1 MENKPYYLG
10 LDCGTNSVGFA
21 VTDKNYK
28 LLKAGKKDIW
38 GSHLFDEA
46 QTAENRRIQRN
57 TRKRL
62 QRRKERIK
70 ILQSLFAEEIYKID
84 PTFFIRLNESS
95 LLEEDRSNN
104 NKQSFSLFND
114 KDFTDIDYKKAY
126 PTIYHL
132 RLSAYKGEI
141 KDPRLLYLALHHI
154 MKHRGHFLFPGENL
168 SCIQTIKEP
177 LSDLCTIYSSI
188 FEDEE
193 LGFTSVLDIENG
205 LRKPSKKDRIEELK
219 NHFNSSNDKRKNNII
234 AALVGYSKSLSS
246 IFDNEEYKEYKI
258 EFNNANFEEKLIE
271 LEEVLNEDE
280 LAFIEQMKAIY
291 DWALIANIMAGHVT
305 ISEAKVA
312 QHEQNKKDLN
322 LLKDVLRDYYRKDET
337 KKGERIYKDEYYDF
351 FYGEQK
357 GKSNK
362 VTFASFASYI
372 GSIYTNKKS
381 IVGSTSKTK
390 KIKKTKTEDFTK
402 TIKDILEKI
411 KDDERATEILEKI
424 ENDSFFPLLR
434 SFRNSV
440 IPFQLNKAELEV
452 ILEEATSSMS
462 WLEEKDEEGLSVK
475 EKILQT
481 FKFRIPYYCGPLVD
495 PKYNKNAWLVRL
507 ESGQIRPWNFERKID
522 VKKSAEAFIERMT
535 NKCTYLPL
543 EDVIPRQSLLY
554 QEYLVLNEINNLRIN
569 DEPISVEQKKIIFEE
584 FKKGN
589 VTVNKIKKLAE
600 CNCWVRKGENVKISG
615 VDTETNIKSN
625 LSSYIKF
632 KDYIEGGKL
641 TRNEVEDII
650 RWHTIFS
657 DGGDFVK
664 EKLRENFRDKLSEKD
679 IEVIGKMK
687 FSGWGNF
694 SKKFLTGIE
703 GTVPETGELTNIIGI
718 LRETNLNLMEIIND
732 PEIGIVDELTPKEAI
747 SKLSYETIEEM
758 RLSPKV
764 KRQLWQAL
772 KIVKEI
778 EKVMGYKPERV
789 FIEVAREK
797 GEKGKRTK
805 TRKEQ
810 LLEKLKNIET
820 NDAEILKAKGETIEK
835 VEAESETLITKR
847 DKLYLYYSQLGK
859 SMYSGKPID
868 LNSLLDDSKSH
879 NLDEKCSNIDHIYPY
894 SKSADDSLDNKI
906 ICLQKENLN
915 KDDDYPLSP
924 EIQMKMKSFWTVL
937 KNAGLISSSKYQ
949 KLTRNT
955 PLTTSDTNSFIARQI
970 VETRQSTK
978 ALANILKCY
987 FGDETQIIYSKAG
1000 KVSDFRDEF
1009 HIYKARSVNELHH
1022 AHDAYL
1028 NIVVGNVLHTK
1039 YTQSW
1044 FKKEP
1049 NFKKPFEKDV
1059 AGVWDKENTIEVV
1072 RKELKKRTILFTRQP
1087 EMMTGQLFD
1096 LNILK
1101 KGEKKGMIPNKLPL
1115 SLKEEIKNNP
1125 EKRSELYEEWTN
1137 KYGGYNSIAISHF
1150 TLIKRKDK
1158 KNTVY
1163 TFVRIPIIRAEELSN
1178 RANIISYCEK
1188 ELGYKEVEVVR
1199 AKILKNTPISVDNF
1213 LFAISS
1219 SYDKDNIWL
1228 KSSIP
1233 LFLNNE
1239 DTFYVKKIE
1248 KFLEKKK
1255 TNKDLLVDEK
1265 YDEINREK
1273 NIELYN
1279 TLLEKTRLP
1288 IYKRRSGSVTSIL
1301 VEGKETFEQLSL
1313 ESQLN
1318 VLINIVSNLGM
1329 SNGVCDLSALGGTK
1343 NCGKLRLAITSIN
1356 PNKKKIVLIDQSIT
1370 GIYEEKFELE

>member
-104 NKQSFSLFND
+104 NKQTFSLFND

-141 KDPRLLYLALHHI
+141 KDPRLLYLAIHHI

-168 SCIQTIKEP
+168 SCIQTIEEP
-177 LSDLCTIYSSI
+177 LSDLCSIYSSI

-193 LGFTSVLDIENG
+193 LGFSSVKEIEED
-205 LRKPSKKDRIEELK
+205 LRKTSKKDRIEELK
-219 NHFNSSNDKRKNNII
+219 KHFISSNDKRKNNII

-271 LEEVLNEDE
+271 LEEVLDEDE

-312 QHEQNKKDLN
+312 QHEQNKKDIN
-322 LLKDVLRDYYRKDET
+322 LLKDVLRDYYKKDET
-337 KKGERIYKDEYYDF
+337 KKGERIYKDEYYNF
-351 FYGEQK
+351 FYGEQQRK
-357 GKSNK
+357 NNK

-372 GSIYTNKKS
+372 GAIYTNKKS
-381 IVGSTSKTK
+381 IVGNESKTK
-390 KIKKTKTEDFTK
+390 KIEKTKTEDFTK
-402 TIKDILEKI
+402 TIKECLEKI
-411 KDDERATEILEKI
+411 KDDERANEILEKI

-434 SFRNSV
+434 SFRNGV
-440 IPFQLNKAELEV
+440 IPFQLNKSELEV
-452 ILEEATSSMS
+452 ILEKATSSMP

-507 ESGQIRPWNFERKID
+507 ESGQIRPWNFERKVDI
-522 VKKSAEAFIERMT
+522 KKSAEAFIERMT

-569 DEPISVEQKKIIFEE
+569 DVPISVEQKKTIFKE
-584 FKKGN
+584 FEKGN
-589 VTVNKIKKLAE
+589 VTVSKIKKLAE

-632 KDYIEGGKL
+632 KDYLVVKDERTGSSKL

-664 EKLRENFRDKLSEKD
+664 EKLRENFKGKLSEKD
-679 IEVIGKMK
+679 IETISKMK

-694 SKKFLTGIE
+694 SKKFLTEIE
-703 GTVPETGELTNIIGI
+703 GKVPETGEFTNIIGI

-732 PEIGIVDELTPKEAI
+732 PEIGIVNELTPKEAI
-747 SKLSYETIEEM
+747 SKLTYDTIDEM

-805 TRKEQ
+805 SRKEQ

-820 NDAEILKAKGETIEK
+820 SDNEIIKAKEETIKK
-835 VEAESETLITKR
+835 VEAEDESLITKR
-847 DKLYLYYSQLGK
+847 DKLFLYYSQLGK
-859 SMYSGKPID
+859 SMYSGKSVNLSD
-868 LNSLLDDSKSH
+868 LLNGSQSYD
-879 NLDEKCSNIDHIYPY
+879 IDHIYPY
-894 SKSADDSLDNKI
+894 SKSDDDSLDNKV
-906 ICLQKENLN
+906 ICLREENAQKS
-915 KDDDYPLSP
+915 DYYPLRP
-924 EIQMKMKSFWTVL
+924 EVQMRMKSFWTIL

-955 PLTTSDTNSFIARQI
+955 PLTASDTNSFIARQI

-978 ALANILKCY
+978 ALANVLKCY

-1009 HIYKARSVNELHH
+1009 KIYKARSINELHH
-1022 AHDAYL
+1022 AQDAYL
-1028 NIVVGNVLHTK
+1028 NIVVGNTLHTK

-1044 FKKEP
+1044 FRKEP

-1059 AGVWDKENTIEVV
+1059 LGAWDKEETIEVV

-1096 LNILK
+1096 LNLLK
-1101 KGEKKGMIPNKLPL
+1101 KGEKKGMIPRKLPP
-1115 SLKEEIKNNP
+1115 SLKEEIENNP
-1125 EKRSELYEEWTN
+1125 EKRAELYEEWTN

-1150 TLIKRKDK
+1150 MLIKRKDK

-1199 AKILKNTPISVDNF
+1199 AKILKNTQISVDNF
-1213 LFAISS
+1213 LFAISG

-1255 TNKDLLVDEK
+1255 TNKNLLVDEK
-1265 YDEINREK
+1265 YDEISREK

-1279 TLLEKTRLP
+1279 TLLEKTKLP
-1288 IYKRRSGSVTSIL
+1288 IYERRPGSVTSIL

-1343 NCGKLRLAITSIN
+1343 NCGKLKLAITSIN
-1356 PNKKKIVLIDQSIT
+1356 PSKKRIVLIDQSIT
-1370 GIYEEKFELE
+1370 GIYEEKFKLE

>member
-168 SCIQTIKEP
+168 SCIQTIEEP
-177 LSDLCTIYSSI
+177 LSDLCAIYSSI

-193 LGFTSVLDIENG
+193 LGFTSVTDIEND
-205 LRKPSKKDRIEELK
+205 LRKSSKKDRIEELK
-219 NHFNSSNDKRKNNII
+219 EHFYSSNDKRKNNII

-246 IFDNEEYKEYKI
+246 IFDNEEYKEYKV

-271 LEEVLNEDE
+271 LEEVLDEDE
-280 LAFIEQMKAIY
+280 LSFIEQMKAIY
-291 DWALIANIMAGHVT
+291 DWALIANIMAGHT
-305 ISEAKVA
+305 SISEAKVA

-372 GSIYTNKKS
+372 GAIYTNKKS

-402 TIKDILEKI
+402 TIKGILEKI

-452 ILEEATSSMS
+452 ILEEAASSMS

-507 ESGQIRPWNFERKID
+507 ESGQIRPWNFERKVD

-554 QEYLVLNEINNLRIN
+554 QEYLVLNEINNLKIN

-589 VTVNKIKKLAE
+589 VTVTKIKKLAE
-600 CNCWVRKGENVKISG
+600 CNCWVRKGENIKISG

-641 TRNEVEDII
+641 TRNEIEDII

-679 IEVIGKMK
+679 IEVISKMK

-703 GTVPETGELTNIIGI
+703 GKVPETGEFTNIIGI

-820 NDAEILKAKGETIEK
+820 NDADILKAKEETIKK
-835 VEAESETLITKR
+835 VEAENETLITKR

-859 SMYSGKPID
+859 SMYSHNPID
-868 LNSLLDDSKSH
+868 LNDLLNGSQNYD
-879 NLDEKCSNIDHIYPY
+879 IDHIYPY
-894 SKSADDSLDNKI
+894 SKSDDDSLDNKV
-906 ICLQKENLN
+906 ICLRTENE
-915 KDDDYPLSP
+915 KKRDDYPLRP

-1009 HIYKARSVNELHH
+1009 HIYKARSINELHH

-1039 YTQSW
+1039 YTQNW

-1087 EMMTGQLFD
+1087 EMRTGQLFD
-1096 LNILK
+1096 LNLLK
-1101 KGEKKGMIPNKLPL
+1101 KGEKEGMLPSKLPL

-1125 EKRSELYEEWTN
+1125 EKRAELYKEWTN
-1137 KYGGYNSIAISHF
+1137 KYGGYNSLAISHF
-1150 TLIKRKDK
+1150 ILIKRKDK

-1178 RANIISYCEK
+1178 KANIITYCEK

-1199 AKILKNTPISVDNF
+1199 EKVLFNTLLSVDGF
-1213 LFAISS
+1213 LMTITGTQDLGKTLCFESVV
-1219 SYDKDNIWL
+1219 
-1228 KSSIP
+1228 P
-1233 LFLNNE
+1233 LFLSNE

-1265 YDEINREK
+1265 YDEISREK

-1279 TLLEKTRLP
+1279 TLLEKAKLP
-1288 IYKRRSGSVTSIL
+1288 IYQNRPASCVNTIQAGKELFESIKIEEQLLVLQSIL
-1301 VEGKETFEQLSL
+1301 SYLGMTNGVANLSL
-1313 ESQLN
+1313 IKGQ
-1318 VLINIVSNLGM
+1318 
-1329 SNGVCDLSALGGTK
+1329 GTSGILK
-1343 NCGKLRLAITSIN
+1343 KAASIN
-1356 PNKKKIVLIDQSIT
+1356 PTKNTIYLIDQSIT
-1370 GIYEEKFELE
+1370 GIYEEKFKLE

>member
-46 QTAENRRIQRN
+46 KTAESRRIQRN

-95 LLEEDRSNN
+95 LLEEDRSNT
-104 NKQSFSLFND
+104 NKQAFSLFND

-132 RLSAYKGEI
+132 RLSAYNGEI
-141 KDPRLLYLALHHI
+141 KDPRLLYLAIHHI

-177 LSDLCTIYSSI
+177 LEDLCSIYSSI

-193 LGFTSVLDIENG
+193 LGFTSVEDIEKD
-205 LRKPSKKDRIEELK
+205 LRLTSKKDRIEELK
-219 NHFNSSNDKRKNNII
+219 KHFYSSNDKRKNSII
-234 AALVGYSKSLSS
+234 AILVGYSRSLSS
-246 IFDNEEYKEYKI
+246 IFDNEEYKEYKV
-258 EFNNANFEEKLIE
+258 EFNNENFEEKLAE
-271 LEEVLNEDE
+271 LEEVLEEDE

-291 DWALIANIMAGHVT
+291 DWALIANIMAGHIT

-312 QHEQNKKDLN
+312 QHEQNKKDIN
-322 LLKDVLRDYYRKDET
+322 LLKDVFRDYYRKDEA
-337 KKGERIYKDEYYDF
+337 KKGERIYKDDYYNF
-351 FYGEQK
+351 FYGEQQK
-357 GKSNK
+357 KNNK

-372 GSIYTNKKS
+372 GTIYTNKKS
-381 IVGSTSKTK
+381 IVGSESKSK

-402 TIKDILEKI
+402 TIKERLEKI
-411 KDDERATEILEKI
+411 KDDERANKIIEKI

-434 SFRNSV
+434 SFRNGV
-440 IPFQLNKAELEV
+440 IPFQLNKTELEV
-452 ILEEATSSMS
+452 ILEKAASSMP

-507 ESGQIRPWNFERKID
+507 ESGQIRPWNFERKVNI
-522 VKKSAEAFIERMT
+522 KKSAEAFIERMT

-543 EDVIPRQSLLY
+543 EDVIPKQSLLY
-554 QEYLVLNEINNLRIN
+554 QEYLVLNEINNLKIN

-584 FKKGN
+584 FKKEN
-589 VTVNKIKKLAE
+589 VTVSKIKKLAE

-632 KDYIEGGKL
+632 KDYIESGKL

-664 EKLRENFRDKLSEKD
+664 EKLRENLKDKLSEKD
-679 IEVIGKMK
+679 IEIISKMK

-694 SKKFLTGIE
+694 SKKFLTEIE
-703 GTVPETGELTNIIGI
+703 GKVPETGEYTNIIGI
-718 LRETNLNLMEIIND
+718 LKETNLNLMEIIND
-732 PEIGIVDELTPKEAI
+732 PEIGIVDELTPKETI
-747 SKLSYETIEEM
+747 SKLTYDTIDEM

-764 KRQLWQAL
+764 KRQLWQAI

-805 TRKEQ
+805 SRKEQ

-820 NDAEILKAKGETIEK
+820 NDEEIIKAKDETIERVK
-835 VEAESETLITKR
+835 AEDESLITKR

-859 SMYSGKPID
+859 SMYSGKSVNLSD
-868 LNSLLDDSKSH
+868 LLNGSQSYD
-879 NLDEKCSNIDHIYPY
+879 IDHIYPY
-894 SKSADDSLDNKI
+894 SKSDDDSLDNKV
-906 ICLQKENLN
+906 ICLREENAQKS
-915 KDDDYPLSP
+915 DQYPLSP
-924 EIQMKMKSFWTVL
+924 EIQMKMKSYWTIL

-955 PLTTSDTNSFIARQI
+955 PLTASDTNSFIARQL

-978 ALANILKCY
+978 ALANILRCY

-1009 HIYKARSVNELHH
+1009 KIYKARSINELHH
-1022 AHDAYL
+1022 AQDAYL
-1028 NIVVGNVLHTK
+1028 NIVVGNTLHTK
-1039 YTQSW
+1039 YTQNY
-1044 FKKEP
+1044 FRKEP

-1059 AGVWDKENTIEVV
+1059 LGAWDKEETIKVV

-1087 EMMTGQLFD
+1087 EMRTGKLFD
-1096 LNILK
+1096 LNLLK
-1101 KGEKKGMIPNKLPL
+1101 KGEKEGMIPSKLPL
-1115 SLKEEIKNNP
+1115 SLKKEIENNP
-1125 EKRSELYEEWTN
+1125 EKRAELYKKWTN
-1137 KYGGYNSIAISHF
+1137 KYGGYNSLAISHF

-1158 KNTVY
+1158 KNKVY

-1178 RANIISYCEK
+1178 KANIISYCEK

-1199 AKILKNTPISVDNF
+1199 EKVLFNTLLSVDGF
-1213 LFAISS
+1213 LMTVTGTANLGAKLSLES
-1219 SYDKDNIWL
+1219 VV
-1228 KSSIP
+1228 P
-1233 LFLNNE
+1233 LFLSNE

-1255 TNKDLLVDEK
+1255 TNKNLLVDERF
-1265 YDEINREK
+1265 DEINREK
-1273 NIELYN
+1273 NEKLYDL
-1279 TLLEKTRLP
+1279 LLEKAKLP
-1288 IYKRRSGSVTSIL
+1288 IYQNRPASCVDTIKN
-1301 VEGKETFEQLSL
+1301 GKEMFNSLKMEEQLFVLQNILTYLGMTNGIS
-1313 ESQLN
+1313 N
-1318 VLINIVSNLGM
+1318 FKLINGGPTQGTLTIQSTVSTL
-1329 SNGVCDLSALGGTK
+1329 
-1343 NCGKLRLAITSIN
+1343 
-1356 PNKKKIVLIDQSIT
+1356 KKEICIIDQSIT
-1370 GIYEEKFELE
+1370 GIYEEKFKLE

>member
-46 QTAENRRIQRN
+46 QTAESRRIQRN

-95 LLEEDRSNN
+95 LLEEDRSNT
-104 NKQSFSLFND
+104 NKQAFSLFND

-132 RLSAYKGEI
+132 RLSAYNGEI
-141 KDPRLLYLALHHI
+141 KDPRLLYLAIHHI

-168 SCIQTIKEP
+168 SCIQTIEEP
-177 LSDLCTIYSSI
+177 LEDLCSIYSSI

-193 LGFTSVLDIENG
+193 LGFTSVEDIEKD
-205 LRKPSKKDRIEELK
+205 LRLTSKKDRIEELK
-219 NHFNSSNDKRKNNII
+219 KHFYSSNDKRKNSII
-234 AALVGYSKSLSS
+234 AILVGYSRSLSS
-246 IFDNEEYKEYKI
+246 IFDNEEYKEYKV
-258 EFNNANFEEKLIE
+258 EFNNENFEEKLAE
-271 LEEVLNEDE
+271 LEEVLEEDE

-291 DWALIANIMAGHVT
+291 DWALIANIMAGHIT
-305 ISEAKVA
+305 ISEVKVA
-312 QHEQNKKDLN
+312 QHEQNKKDIK
-322 LLKDVLRDYYRKDET
+322 LLKDVLRDYYRKDEA
-337 KKGERIYKDEYYDF
+337 KKGERIYKDDYYNF
-351 FYGEQK
+351 FYGEQQK
-357 GKSNK
+357 KNNK

-372 GSIYTNKKS
+372 GTIYTNKKS
-381 IVGSTSKTK
+381 IVGSESKSK

-402 TIKDILEKI
+402 EIKKLLEDI
-411 KDDERATEILEKI
+411 KDDERTNEITEKI

-434 SFRNSV
+434 SFRNGV
-440 IPFQLNKAELEV
+440 IPFQLNKTELEV
-452 ILEEATSSMS
+452 ILEKAASSMP

-507 ESGQIRPWNFERKID
+507 ESGQIRPWNFERKVNI
-522 VKKSAEAFIERMT
+522 KKSAEAFIERMT

-543 EDVIPRQSLLY
+543 EDVIPKQSLLY
-554 QEYLVLNEINNLRIN
+554 QEYLVLNEINNLKIN

-589 VTVNKIKKLAE
+589 VTVSKIKKLAE

-632 KDYIEGGKL
+632 KDYIESGKL
-641 TRNEVEDII
+641 TRKEVEDII

-664 EKLRENFRDKLSEKD
+664 EKLRENLKDKLSEKD
-679 IEVIGKMK
+679 IEIISKMK

-694 SKKFLTGIE
+694 SKKFLTEIE
-703 GTVPETGELTNIIGI
+703 GKVPETGEYTNIIGI
-718 LRETNLNLMEIIND
+718 LKETNLNLMEIIND
-732 PEIGIVDELTPKEAI
+732 PEIGIVDELTPKETI
-747 SKLSYETIEEM
+747 SKLTYDTIDEM

-764 KRQLWQAL
+764 KRQLWQAI

-805 TRKEQ
+805 SRKEQ

-820 NDAEILKAKGETIEK
+820 NDKEIIKAKDETIERVK
-835 VEAESETLITKR
+835 AEDESLITKR

-859 SMYSGKPID
+859 SMYSGKSVNLSD
-868 LNSLLDDSKSH
+868 LLNGSQSYD
-879 NLDEKCSNIDHIYPY
+879 IDHIYPY
-894 SKSADDSLDNKI
+894 SKSDDDSLDNKV
-906 ICLQKENLN
+906 ICLREENAQKS
-915 KDDDYPLSP
+915 DQYPLSP
-924 EIQMKMKSFWTVL
+924 EIQMKMRSYWTIL
-937 KNAGLISSSKYQ
+937 KNAGLISSSKFQ

-955 PLTTSDTNSFIARQI
+955 PLTASDTNSFIARQL

-978 ALANILKCY
+978 ALANILRCY

-1009 HIYKARSVNELHH
+1009 KIYKARSINELHH
-1022 AHDAYL
+1022 AQDAYL
-1028 NIVVGNVLHTK
+1028 NIVVGNTLHTK
-1039 YTQSW
+1039 YTQNY
-1044 FKKEP
+1044 FRKEP

-1059 AGVWDKENTIEVV
+1059 PGAWDKKETIEVV

-1087 EMMTGQLFD
+1087 EMKTGQLFA
-1096 LNILK
+1096 LNLLK
-1101 KGEKKGMIPNKLPL
+1101 KGEKEGMIPNKLPL
-1115 SLKEEIKNNP
+1115 SLKKEIENNP
-1125 EKRSELYEEWTN
+1125 EKRAELYKEWTN
-1137 KYGGYNSIAISHF
+1137 KYGGYNSLSISHF

-1158 KNTVY
+1158 KNKVY
-1163 TFVRIPIIRAEELSN
+1163 TFVRIPIIRAKELSN
-1178 RANIISYCEK
+1178 KTNIVAYCEK
-1188 ELGYKEVEVVR
+1188 ELGYKEVEVIREKV
-1199 AKILKNTPISVDNF
+1199 LTNTPIVVDGF

-1219 SYDKDNIWL
+1219 SYDKDTILL
-1228 KSSIP
+1228 KSNTP
-1233 LFLNNE
+1233 LLLNNE
-1239 DTFYVKKIE
+1239 TTKYIKKIE
-1248 KFLEKKK
+1248 RFLEKKK
-1255 TNKDLLVDEK
+1255 TNKNLLVDERF
-1265 YDEINREK
+1265 DEINREK
-1273 NIELYN
+1273 NEKLYN
-1279 TLLEKTRLP
+1279 LLLEKTKLNVYEERP
-1288 IYKRRSGSVTSIL
+1288 RSIRNIL
-1301 VEGKETFEQLSL
+1301 EDGRTKFKQLEI

-1318 VLINIVSNLGM
+1318 VLISIISNLGM
-1329 SNGVCDLSALGGTK
+1329 SNGVCDLSAIGGNK
-1343 NCGKLRLAITSIN
+1343 NSGKLTLSITTIN
-1356 PNKKKIVLIDQSIT
+1356 PNKKKIVIIDQSIT
-1370 GIYEEKFELE
+1370 GIYEEKFKLE

>member
-46 QTAENRRIQRN
+46 QTAESRRIQRN

-95 LLEEDRSNN
+95 LLEEDRSNT
-104 NKQSFSLFND
+104 NKQAFSLFND

-132 RLSAYKGEI
+132 RLKAYNGEI
-141 KDPRLLYLALHHI
+141 KDPRLLYLAIHHI

-168 SCIQTIKEP
+168 SCIQTIEEP
-177 LSDLCTIYSSI
+177 LEDLCSIYSSI

-193 LGFTSVLDIENG
+193 LGFTSVEDIEKD
-205 LRKPSKKDRIEELK
+205 LRLTSKKDRIEELK
-219 NHFNSSNDKRKNNII
+219 KHFYSSNDKRKNSII
-234 AALVGYSKSLSS
+234 AILVGYSRSLSS
-246 IFDNEEYKEYKI
+246 IFDNEEYKEYKV
-258 EFNNANFEEKLIE
+258 EFNNENFEEKLAE
-271 LEEVLNEDE
+271 LEEVLEEDE

-291 DWALIANIMAGHVT
+291 DWALIANIMAGHIT

-312 QHEQNKKDLN
+312 QHEQNKKDIN
-322 LLKDVLRDYYRKDET
+322 LLKDVLRDYYRKDEA
-337 KKGERIYKDEYYDF
+337 KKGERIYKDDYYNF
-351 FYGEQK
+351 FYGEQQK
-357 GKSNK
+357 KNNK

-372 GSIYTNKKS
+372 GTIYTNKKS
-381 IVGSTSKTK
+381 IVGSESKSK

-402 TIKDILEKI
+402 EIKKLLEDI
-411 KDDERATEILEKI
+411 KDDERANKIIEKI

-434 SFRNSV
+434 SFRNGV
-440 IPFQLNKAELEV
+440 IPFQLNKTELEV
-452 ILEEATSSMS
+452 ILDKAASSMP

-507 ESGQIRPWNFERKID
+507 ESGQIRPWNFERKVNI
-522 VKKSAEAFIERMT
+522 KKSAEAFIERMT

-543 EDVIPRQSLLY
+543 EDVIPKQSLLY
-554 QEYLVLNEINNLRIN
+554 QEYLVLNEINNLKIN

-589 VTVNKIKKLAE
+589 VTVSKIKKLAE

-632 KDYIEGGKL
+632 KDYIESGKL

-664 EKLRENFRDKLSEKD
+664 EKLRENLKDKLSEKD
-679 IEVIGKMK
+679 IEIISKMK

-694 SKKFLTGIE
+694 SKKFLTEIE
-703 GTVPETGELTNIIGI
+703 GKVPETGEYTNIIGI
-718 LRETNLNLMEIIND
+718 LKETNLNLMEIIND
-732 PEIGIVDELTPKEAI
+732 PEIGIVDELTPKETI
-747 SKLSYETIEEM
+747 SKLTYDTIDEM

-764 KRQLWQAL
+764 KRQLWQAI

-805 TRKEQ
+805 SRKEQ

-820 NDAEILKAKGETIEK
+820 NDKEIIKAKDETIERVK
-835 VEAESETLITKR
+835 AEDESLITKR

-859 SMYSGKPID
+859 SMYSGKSVNLSD
-868 LNSLLDDSKSH
+868 LLNGSQSYD
-879 NLDEKCSNIDHIYPY
+879 IDHIYPY
-894 SKSADDSLDNKI
+894 SKSDDDSLDNKV
-906 ICLQKENLN
+906 ICLREENAQKS
-915 KDDDYPLSP
+915 DHYPLSP
-924 EIQMKMKSFWTVL
+924 EIQTRMKSYWTIL

-955 PLTTSDTNSFIARQI
+955 PLTASDTNSFIARQL

-1009 HIYKARSVNELHH
+1009 KIYKARSINELHH
-1022 AHDAYL
+1022 AQDAYL
-1028 NIVVGNVLHTK
+1028 NIVVGNTLHTK
-1039 YTQSW
+1039 YTQNY
-1044 FKKEP
+1044 FRKEP

-1059 AGVWDKENTIEVV
+1059 LGAWDKEETIEVV

-1087 EMMTGQLFD
+1087 EMRTGQLFD
-1096 LNILK
+1096 LNLLK
-1101 KGEKKGMIPNKLPL
+1101 KGEKEGMIPSKLPL
-1115 SLKEEIKNNP
+1115 SLKKEIENNP
-1125 EKRSELYEEWTN
+1125 EKRAELYKEWTN
-1137 KYGGYNSIAISHF
+1137 KYGGYNSLAISHF

-1178 RANIISYCEK
+1178 KTNIVAYCEK
-1188 ELGYKEVEVVR
+1188 ELGYKKVEVVR
-1199 AKILKNTPISVDNF
+1199 EKVLFNTLLSIDGFLMTITGTQDLGKTLCFESVV
-1213 LFAISS
+1213 
-1219 SYDKDNIWL
+1219 
-1228 KSSIP
+1228 P
-1233 LFLNNE
+1233 LFLRNE
-1239 DTFYVKKIE
+1239 DTFYVKKVE
-1248 KFLEKKK
+1248 KFLERKK
-1255 TNKDLLVDEK
+1255 TNKNLLVDEK
-1265 YDEINREK
+1265 YDEISRER
-1273 NIELYN
+1273 NVELYN
-1279 TLLEKTRLP
+1279 TLLEKAKLP
-1288 IYKRRSGSVTSIL
+1288 IYQNRPASCVELLDKRFDTFRNLEIEKQLLVLDSFITYLGMTNGTSNFELIN
-1301 VEGKETFEQLSL
+1301 EGKKKGT
-1313 ESQLN
+1313 
-1318 VLINIVSNLGM
+1318 LIK
-1329 SNGVCDLSALGGTK
+1329 A
-1343 NCGKLRLAITSIN
+1343 ASIN
-1356 PNKKKIVLIDQSIT
+1356 PTRNTVYLIDQSIT
-1370 GIYEEKFELE
+1370 GIYEEKFKLE

>member
-70 ILQSLFAEEIYKID
+70 ILQSLFAKEIYKID

-95 LLEEDRSNN
+95 LLEEDRSEN

-193 LGFTSVLDIENG
+193 LGFTSVEDIEND
-205 LRKPSKKDRIEELK
+205 LRKSSKRDRIEKLK
-219 NHFNSSNDKRKNNII
+219 EHFCSSNDKRKNNII

-271 LEEVLNEDE
+271 LEEVLDEDE
-280 LAFIEQMKAIY
+280 LVFIEQMKAIY

-351 FYGEQK
+351 FYGEKQ
-357 GKSNK
+357 GKNNK

-372 GSIYTNKKS
+372 GAIYTNKKS
-381 IVGSTSKTK
+381 IIGSTSKTK
-390 KIKKTKTEDFTK
+390 KIGKTKTEDFTK
-402 TIKDILEKI
+402 TIKGILEKI
-411 KDDERATEILEKI
+411 EDDERATKILEKI

-452 ILEEATSSMS
+452 ILEKAASSMS
-462 WLEEKDEEGLSVK
+462 WLEEKDDEGLSVK

-481 FKFRIPYYCGPLVD
+481 FKFRIPYYCGPLVE

-507 ESGQIRPWNFERKID
+507 ESGQIRPWNFERKVD

-569 DEPISVEQKKIIFEE
+569 DESISVEQKKIIFEE

-589 VTVNKIKKLAE
+589 VTVNKIKKLVE
-600 CNCWVRKGENVKISG
+600 CNCWVRKGENIKISG

-632 KDYIEGGKL
+632 KDYLEGDKPKL

-664 EKLRENFRDKLSEKD
+664 EKLRENFKGKLSEKD
-679 IEVIGKMK
+679 IEIISKMK

-694 SKKFLTGIE
+694 SKKFLTSIE
-703 GTVPETGELTNIIGI
+703 GKVPETGEFTNIIGI

-764 KRQLWQAL
+764 KRQLWQAI

-778 EKVMGYKPERV
+778 EKVMGYKPERI

-820 NDAEILKAKGETIEK
+820 NDAEIIKAKEETIKK
-835 VEAESETLITKR
+835 VEAEDESLITKR
-847 DKLYLYYSQLGK
+847 DKLFLYYSQLGK
-859 SMYSGKPID
+859 SMYSGKSVNLSD
-868 LNSLLDDSKSH
+868 LLNGSQSYD
-879 NLDEKCSNIDHIYPY
+879 IDHIYPY
-894 SKSADDSLDNKI
+894 SKSDDDSLDNKV
-906 ICLQKENLN
+906 ICLREENAQKS
-915 KDDDYPLSP
+915 DYYPLRP

-955 PLTTSDTNSFIARQI
+955 PLTASDTNSFIARQI

-978 ALANILKCY
+978 ALANVLKCY

-1000 KVSDFRDEF
+1000 KVSEFRDEF
-1009 HIYKARSVNELHH
+1009 HIYKARSINELHH
-1022 AHDAYL
+1022 AQDAYL

-1044 FKKEP
+1044 FRKEP

-1059 AGVWDKENTIEVV
+1059 PGAWDKEETIEVV

-1087 EMMTGQLFD
+1087 EMRTGQLFD
-1096 LNILK
+1096 LNLLK
-1101 KGEKKGMIPNKLPL
+1101 KGEKEGMIPNKLPL

-1125 EKRSELYEEWTN
+1125 EKRAELYKEWTN

-1163 TFVRIPIIRAEELSN
+1163 TFVRIPIIRVEELSN
-1178 RANIISYCEK
+1178 KANIITYCEK

-1199 AKILKNTPISVDNF
+1199 EKVLFNTLLSIDGF
-1213 LFAISS
+1213 LMAITGTGNLGSTLLLES
-1219 SYDKDNIWL
+1219 AL
-1228 KSSIP
+1228 P
-1233 LFLNNE
+1233 LFLCNE

-1255 TNKDLLVDEK
+1255 TKKDLLVDEK
-1265 YDEINREK
+1265 YDEISREK
-1273 NIELYN
+1273 NIKLYN
-1279 TLLEKTRLP
+1279 TLLEKAKLP
-1288 IYKRRSGSVTSIL
+1288 IYQNRPASCVDLLNKRFDTFRNLEIEKQLLVLDSFITYLGMTNGTSNFELID
-1301 VEGKETFEQLSL
+1301 EGK
-1313 ESQLN
+1313 N
-1318 VLINIVSNLGM
+1318 
-1329 SNGVCDLSALGGTK
+1329 K
-1343 NCGKLRLAITSIN
+1343 GKLTISSTIIPS
-1356 PNKKKIVLIDQSIT
+1356 KKNLLIIDQSIT
-1370 GIYEEKFELE
+1370 GIYEEKFKLE